1 MDILNSRKEEFNSWR
16 KWCFDD
22 RKDINMSI
30 RYFKSVTFIAILSL
44 VFAVTVTQV
53 SFAEDTKGDVKTTT
67 EVGAG
72 SEEYRGIPVD
82 PPDGSQKT
90 DGYYVW
96 KVTSKKVDGYPF
108 GSWRRGPSGK
118 GPATLSFGQQG
129 SYDRKVTITI
139 SGSYTSKWTI
149 GNALGVTIGEKKAYS
164 TNYKVYVPKKKRY
177 QILYRPQYK
186 EYKVVE
192 TKFYKI
198 DGYESKTSDRKVSYV
213 RVFSNWDYTWKKL

>member
-1 MDILNSRKEEFNSWR
+1 MSSIWQGGYFESILDILNSRKEEFNSWR

-22 RKDINMSI
+22 R
-30 RYFKSVTFIAILSL
+30 
-44 VFAVTVTQV
+44 
-53 SFAEDTKGDVKTTT
+53 
-67 EVGAG
+67 
-72 SEEYRGIPVD
+72 
-82 PPDGSQKT
+82 
-90 DGYYVW
+90 
-96 KVTSKKVDGYPF
+96 KVDGYPF

-198 DGYESKTSDRKVSYV
+198 DGYESKTSDR
-213 RVFSNWDYTWKKL
+213 